1 MLVPCILVSDYL
13 IDALHGV
20 ESNLGRPRAPLSRAS
35 RRMGARGGLR
45 EGCNDGWRRWLP
57 VVKLPP
63 RLRPIDDLIHRL
75 VDLHTSGVFRAIGST
90 LDCLASVV
98 IGVAGI
104 ETNILRG
111 DWATLID
118 RALPALKEDGR
129 PGRKLQ
135 LELRDE
141 IARLLTLGQREWDR
155 WSSDFRNMLV
165 HRGPRMTLSTL
176 RPDNNEVDAEGHRI
190 IRTHTIHQLTRDP
203 ELSEMEAFV
212 VGAKLS
218 LQCSPKMHTS
228 ACAA

>member
-1 MLVPCILVSDYL
+1 MRSCSGIGWWRLDSESKTTLQQRILVSDYL

-20 ESNLGRPRAPLSRAS
+20 ESNLVDLELHFLELQDAWAREADFVKDATTV
-35 RRMGARGGLR
+35 GA
-45 EGCNDGWRRWLP
+45 DGLP

-176 RPDNNEVDAEGHRI
+176 RPDNNEVVMRKAIASPFG
-190 IRTHTIHQLTRDP
+190 RTQSINSRAI
-203 ELSEMEAFV
+203 LS
-212 VGAKLS
+212 
-218 LQCSPKMHTS
+218 
-228 ACAA
+228 